1 MAMVQ
6 ADEGNKTMPICG
18 SLASKPSE
26 VTMHISTGFMLNKI
40 AFPWQSLASCDG
52 FISFRENLLATEGLL
67 PEEKVVRMP
76 LLLAL
81 KFSLAWYDFYH
92 YLFNLYHF
100 QDPHCEILS

>member
-1 MAMVQ
+1 
-6 ADEGNKTMPICG
+6 
-18 SLASKPSE
+18 
-26 VTMHISTGFMLNKI
+26 MLNKI

-67 PEEKVVRMP
+67 PEEKAVRMP
-76 LLLAL
+76 FLLAL

-100 QDPHCEILS
+100 QDPQCEILSQLYHCKYYPFTAVNFRGSIEIF